1 MSINSIAGDVTMFK
15 PKPMTTAIDK
25 PAISIPE
32 TNNQPA
38 NRTVQPDVIDTHS
51 KNKVTPAKKSST
63 SAGNEYSKKSD
74 RVMSHIVE
82 TYNLQGKLRTKFMD
96 SHNNVIYQ
104 IPSEMVAKMED
115 QMMKSESS
123 TNIKG

>member
-1 MSINSIAGDVTMFK
+1 MSINSIAGDVIMLK
-15 PKPMTTAIDK
+15 SKPMTAALDK
-25 PAISIPE
+25 PAMSIHE

-38 NRTVQPDVIDTHS
+38 NQTVQPDVIDTHS
-51 KNKVTPAKKSST
+51 KNKVMPAKKSST
-63 SAGNEYSKKSD
+63 YAGNDNKKSG
-74 RVMSHIVE
+74 RAMSHIIE

-115 QMMKSESS
+115 QMMRSETS